1 MRLLAIS
8 VLALAT
14 LPASAQPVG
23 MVGPRLAPADVR
35 VERFDAA
42 FEVRVTDMPS
52 TPVLWNQTPA
62 ARWDAVVCN
71 VTAGATG
78 AVKAE
83 ETARWGHLDPN
94 VCTMFAN
101 VAKLDLAT
109 VTADKPWTAKVF
121 LRAHP
126 SSR

>member
-1 MRLLAIS
+1 MRGVAIAS
-8 VLALAT
+8 LVFAA
-14 LPASAQPVG
+14 LPAAAQPVG
-23 MVGPRLAPADVR
+23 MIGPRLAPAEVR
-35 VERFDAA
+35 AERFDAT

-52 TPVLWNQTPA
+52 TPVLWNQTPD

-71 VTAGATG
+71 VTPGATG

-83 ETARWGHLDPN
+83 ETARWGHLDAS

-101 VAKLDLAT
+101 VAKLELST
-109 VTADKPWTAKVF
+109 VTADKSWTAKVF